1 MTQVQ
6 TATAAPTASP
16 ALSSLSS
23 IPDGDLFSHRQQ
35 NHQPTNHHDRA
46 TRLISAAAQ
55 LLPVLC
61 RGQALEAKI
70 LRSAMVA
77 AFGGS
82 DAQGA
87 WQWKDVYE
95 VQELAGLMF
104 VRKYRDA
111 LARREPLAA
120 LATLEKLQSLMA
132 TQTRRSDISQ
142 RWQQFSTPLPMGFVV
157 AQAAALGAGD
167 VVLEPSAGTGLL
179 ALFAEGRDLHLNE
192 LEPQRRALL
201 QQTFPHVT
209 VSDHNG
215 EYIDDLLP
223 RGFLPSVVVMNPP
236 FSTSPTMTR
245 TSPSV
250 AGRHVFSA
258 LNRLAQGGRLVA
270 ITGRNFAP
278 DSAKWRDAF
287 MRLQGIGRI
296 VFSAALSG
304 RLYTKH
310 GTGVETRLTVIDKRP
325 ADDPKDFSG
334 YVPETV
340 NTTADL
346 LRLVNRLVPDRLPV
360 DVSGVTVLAD
370 KKGPSASHHAAI
382 KTAAKEPVTAKGES
396 EQPLID
402 ITDGLPL
409 TFETLDWQAPNEELQ
424 DCLYEPY
431 APQSVQIEGATGH
444 PTALVQSA
452 AMASVAPPKPTY
464 IPDLPKRLITD
475 GILSDAQLE
484 SVIYA
489 GEAHG
494 TILPGEWAVNQHH
507 DLAGESEVESG
518 DIRMVQF
525 RQGWFLGD
533 GTGCGKGRQVA
544 GIILDNHLKGR
555 KRALWISK
563 NDKLLEDARRD
574 WAALGGDPKQI
585 VPLSKFKQ
593 GEPIQLSDGIQAH
606 RLQIAR
612 DHLHRRHPARLHGLD
627 EAGTSGE
634 RRVLAPEAQSF
645 GIGEIAHISRAGGG
659 DVADS
664 CHRQSALQAQS
675 RLPLFRRGLHPAFAF
690 SRMARLGS
698 SAPVS
703 QFSAQR
709 ACSFSPAPFAAAMYS
724 AIFLYRVLIS
734 GSLIFLPIMM
744 TAQSALI
751 FDFSSAWVSVI
762 LLANP
767 SGSRSVPSSR
777 ASLNKLP
784 RRARSAL
791 IFERSRTA
799 CALPGCGRRRPV
811 TTRRILGQHGR
822 DIAFADPSLAL

>member
-6 TATAAPTASP
+6 TA
-16 ALSSLSS
+16 SS
-23 IPDGDLFSHRQQ
+23 IPNGDLFSHKQQ
-35 NHQPTNHHDRA
+35 NHHNHDSRA

-70 LRSAMVA
+70 LRSAMVT

-82 DAQGA
+82 DSGGA

-157 AQAAALGAGD
+157 AQAAAVGAED

-179 ALFAEGRDLHLNE
+179 ALFAESGTAGLHLNE

-201 QQTFPHVT
+201 QQIFPHVS

-236 FSTSPTMTR
+236 FSTSPTMTK

-250 AGRHVFSA
+250 AGRHVVSA
-258 LNRLAQGGRLVA
+258 LNRLATGGRLVA

-278 DSAKWRDAF
+278 DSAKWREAF
-287 MRLQGIGRI
+287 VRLQGVGRI

-334 YVPETV
+334 YVPQTV
-340 NTTADL
+340 NTTVDL
-346 LRLVNRLVPDRLPV
+346 LRLVNRRVPDRLPV
-360 DVSGVTVLAD
+360 DLSGVTVLAD
-370 KKGPSASHHAAI
+370 KKDR
-382 KTAAKEPVTAKGES
+382 KRPVAVSKPEA
-396 EQPLID
+396 EQPPID
-402 ITDGLPL
+402 ITGGLPL
-409 TFETLDWQAPNEELQ
+409 AFATLDWQSPNEELQ

-431 APQSVQIEGATGH
+431 TPQSVRIEGATGH

-464 IPDLPKRLITD
+464 TPDLPKRLVTD

-494 TILPGEWAVNQHH
+494 TVLPGEWGVNQHH
-507 DLAGESEVESG
+507 DLAGESEVEAG

-544 GIILDNHLKGR
+544 GIILDNRLKGR
-555 KRALWISK
+555 KRALWVSK

-574 WAALGGDPKQI
+574 WAALGGDPKQV

-593 GEPIQLSDGIQAH
+593 GEPIQLSDGILFLTYGMLRSVARQGKTS
-606 RLQIAR
+606 RLEQIIAWCTP
-612 DHLHRRHPARLHGLD
+612 DFDGPLMFD
-627 EAGTSGE
+627 ESHALANATSSKGE
-634 RRVLAPEAQSF
+634 RGVKRHAKLT
-645 GIGEIAHISRAGGG
+645 
-659 DVADS
+659 
-664 CHRQSALQAQS
+664 
-675 RLPLFRRGLHPAFAF
+675 
-690 SRMARLGS
+690 
-698 SAPVS
+698 
-703 QFSAQR
+703 
-709 ACSFSPAPFAAAMYS
+709 
-724 AIFLYRVLIS
+724 
-734 GSLIFLPIMM
+734 PIE
-744 TAQSALI
+744 
-751 FDFSSAWVSVI
+751 
-762 LLANP
+762 
-767 SGSRSVPSSR
+767 G
-777 ASLNKLP
+777 
-784 RRARSAL
+784 
-791 IFERSRTA
+791 
-799 CALPGCGRRRPV
+799 
-811 TTRRILGQHGR
+811 
-822 DIAFADPSLAL
+822 